1 MCCTGKDY
9 QTLETIGDSAL
20 KLAVTVVVY
29 NRYTAKDEGGLST
42 RRMNSID
49 NQHLRNKAIR
59 KGLQNHLFTEFFRM
73 RTWVPPTLE
82 NGTISEDGLTI
93 RRTIPRRAL
102 SDCVE
107 SLLGAAYLS
116 GGFEAV
122 LRTGDAL
129 GLCFGGT
136 TPWHERYQLTEDVME
151 LPAGRLLAPLEEQL
165 GYKFKHGQLLM
176 QALTHR
182 SFASGSTHCQER
194 EEFLGDGEFIEA
206 CCSAIEITLIRC
218 LESSAVLDNFV
229 IDRLSRR
236 FPTATPSHL
245 TRLRSVL
252 VSNSALGYLALKV
265 LGLHRH
271 ILHATPL
278 LGQHFERAL
287 QEAQLFVHEDFVHDI
302 WLFDP
307 PKPAADAVE
316 GIIGSMFV
324 DCGWRVEPVFEVLD
338 RIFEDLFKLLPT
350 KESAPR
356 DPTSR
361 LRLYLQHRKC
371 KDLVIQ

>member
-20 KLAVTVVVY
+20 KLAVTIVVY

-49 NQHLRNKAIR
+49 NQHLRMKAIK
-59 KGLQNHLFTEFFRM
+59 KGLQNHLLTEFHRM
-73 RTWVPPTLE
+73 RTWVASTLE
-82 NGTISEDGLTI
+82 NGTVSADGKTVQK
-93 RRTIPRRAL
+93 TVPRRAL
-102 SDCVE
+102 SDCIE
-107 SLLGAAYLS
+107 ALLGAAYLS

-129 GLCFGGT
+129 GLCFGGP
-136 TPWHERYQLTEDVME
+136 TPWHERYTLEGIVPR
-151 LPAGRLLAPLEEQL
+151 LPVGPGLLPLEEML
-165 GYKFKHGQLLM
+165 GYKFSYGQLLM
-176 QALTHR
+176 QAITHR
-182 SFASGSTHCQER
+182 SFANASTHCQER
-194 EEFLGDGEFIEA
+194 EEFLGD
-206 CCSAIEITLIRC
+206 
-218 LESSAVLDNFV
+218 AVLDNYV

-265 LGLHRH
+265 LRLHRY
-271 ILHATPL
+271 ILHSTPL
-278 LGQHFERAL
+278 LGEHFNRAL
-287 QEAQLFVHEDFVHDI
+287 EEATLFVHDDFVSEI

-316 GIIGSMFV
+316 GIIGSIFI
-324 DCGWRVEPVFEVLD
+324 DCGWHLEPVFEVLD
-338 RIFEDLFKLLPT
+338 RIFEDLFRLLPN

-356 DPTSR
+356 DPSSR
-361 LRLYLQHRKC
+361 LRLYLQHKRCQASKL
-371 KDLVIQ
+371 DI